1 MSKIIKCVLI
11 PNDPA
16 KPVTEVEYDSADY
29 TNLTALIFDGDRSG
43 LFDRMVGTDEH
54 GDDVTLWFDDE
65 GLFKVED
72 KGIENCVNLRA
83 MQLFSHL
90 NGDLDIRQYSVPLV
104 GNYVITGGA
113 DAEGESLDCPAW
125 VKDFDFTWHYRYMPK
140 PAPETAVV
148 KGEVVDG

>member
-1 MSKIIKCVLI
+1 MSKTIKCVLI

-16 KPVTEVEYDSADY
+16 KPVTEVEYDTADY

-43 LFDRMVGTDEH
+43 LFDRMVGEKDGEE
-54 GDDVTLWFDDE
+54 VTLWFDDE
-65 GLFKVED
+65 GLFKAES
-72 KGIENCVNLRA
+72 KGIENIINLRA

-90 NGDLDIRQYSVPLV
+90 NGDIDIRQYSVPLV

-125 VKDFDFTWHYRYMPK
+125 VKDFDFTWQNKYGVV
-140 PAPETAVV
+140 PAERAVIE
-148 KGEVVDG
+148 GEVVDG